1 MRANRDLQLHSNA
14 TLVGF
19 PSPMCKPPEPA
30 QPKKSHRPGW
40 DGADVLWLPG
50 TLCDARVFAP
60 MRAALPG
67 GARHHDVDMTGHG
80 DVTALASAILAGA
93 PERFIAVGFSLGAIA
108 ALALAAEAPER
119 IAALVLIAANARDV
133 PSEMHGLRRAL
144 ALSPPGQLVGETL
157 WPHSVAP
164 ARLHDHALRAAI
176 RAMAEEAPAGTLQ
189 RQTELALTRPDRRP
203 LLPHLALPTLVI
215 GGAEDGIA
223 PPELQAEIAAAI
235 PGARLHVI
243 AGAGHFVP
251 LEDPV
256 ACSLALAEWV
266 GVTDPRLTIFEAHRI
281 AR

>member
-1 MRANRDLQLHSNA
+1 
-14 TLVGF
+14 
-19 PSPMCKPPEPA
+19 MCKPPEPA
-30 QPKKSHRPGW
+30 PPKKSHHAGW

-60 MRAALPG
+60 MRVTLPAG
-67 GARHHDVDMTGHG
+67 VRHHDVDITSHD
-80 DVTALASAILAGA
+80 DVTALASAVLATA
-93 PERFIAVGFSLGAIA
+93 PPRFIAVGFSLGAIA

-133 PSEMHGLRRAL
+133 PPDVHGLRRAL

-157 WPHSVAP
+157 WPNSVAP
-164 ARLHDHALRAAI
+164 ARLNDQILRATI
-176 RAMAEEAPAGTLQ
+176 RAMAEDAPAGTLQ

-203 LLPHLALPTLVI
+203 LLPHVTLPTLVI
-215 GGAEDGIA
+215 GGGDDRIA

-251 LEDPV
+251 LEDPA
-256 ACSLALAEWV
+256 ACSLALADWA
-266 GVTDPRLTIFEAHRI
+266 GVTDPRPNNFEAHRI